1 MNDVKEQ
8 LTAVIKVQMD
18 LLKDLKPGTEEYKI
32 ASDVLAKLLD
42 KLNEME
48 KNDYD
53 YWDKCETRNVE
64 NELKTKQLAEDR
76 RDHNVKNCLTA
87 VSVVGGMALTIWGTL
102 KSLKFEE
109 TGSVTT
115 IIGRGFVNKL
125 LHKN

>member
-1 MNDVKEQ
+1 M
-8 LTAVIKVQMD
+8 L
-18 LLKDLKPGTEEYKI
+18 
-32 ASDVLAKLLD
+32 
-42 KLNEME
+42 
-48 KNDYD
+48 
-53 YWDKCETRNVE
+53 R
-64 NELKTKQLAEDR
+64 LAEDR

-87 VSVVGGMALTIWGTL
+87 VSVVGGMALTVWGTL

>member
-1 MNDVKEQ
+1 MKDVKEE
-8 LTAVIKVQMD
+8 LTAVIKVQID
-18 LLKDLKPGTEEYKI
+18 LLKDLKPGTDEYKI
-32 ASDVLAKLLD
+32 ASDVLTKLLD
-42 KLNEME
+42 KLNETE
-48 KNDYD
+48 KHDDDYR
-53 YWDKCETRNVE
+53 DKCETRNVE
-64 NELKTKQLAEDR
+64 NQLKTKQLAEDR

-87 VSVVGGMALTIWGTL
+87 VSVVGGMALTVWGTI